1 MSQVWPTKEW
11 TEYLELVRERP
22 ELFRQDERLSII
34 FDEEEVKAFVAD
46 TGKPIGVAYRSPYN
60 LMVVDLVRAPGGK
73 PFAYERLIPA
83 STGSAV
89 ITIPRYEGKFA
100 LLRQFRHSLRGE
112 QYAFPR
118 GFGEDGLSA
127 EENAAKELEEE
138 LGAFVLSC
146 VRLGN
151 VVSDSGVSGNGA
163 AVILCRIECPE
174 CKKGYEGIQGVALLD
189 EASLQELIAS
199 GQVNDG
205 YTLAAWTLL
214 QAYEAQSQK

>member
-34 FDEEEVKAFVAD
+34 FNEEEVKAFVAD

-89 ITIPRYEGKFA
+89 VTIPRYQDKFA

-127 EENAAKELEEE
+127 ETNAAKELEEE
-138 LGAFVLSC
+138 LGAPVLSS

-151 VVSDSGVSGNGA
+151 IVSDSGVSGNGV
-163 AVILCRIECPE
+163 AVVLCRIGPPKL
-174 CKKGYEGIQGVALLD
+174 KKDYEGIPGLTLLD
-189 EASLQELIAS
+189 ETAMRELIAS
-199 GQVNDG
+199 GQINDG

-214 QAYEAQSQK
+214 QTYQAQE